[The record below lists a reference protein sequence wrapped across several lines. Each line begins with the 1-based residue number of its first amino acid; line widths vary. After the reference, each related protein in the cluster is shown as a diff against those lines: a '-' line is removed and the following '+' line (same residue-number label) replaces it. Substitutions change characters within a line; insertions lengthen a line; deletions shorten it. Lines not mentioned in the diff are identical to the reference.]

1 MLFKPRLLAT
11 RTKLVGLRNRAL
23 CSTAA
28 LNMHQECLAYKT
40 DSYGGVIV
48 DELQL
53 PEDPVEFRCKLE
65 GALKTWVN
73 AGVRGV
79 WMKLPLSHAHLVG
92 PAVQEGG
99 FRPHHAGERHI
110 MLVRWLAASPCT
122 LPLGATHQVGVGAF
136 VLNEQQQVLMVMERN
151 GPLKGKAVWKL
162 PTGLCNEAEDVPEAA
177 EREVLE
183 ETGIRARFDCML
195 AVRQAHGFAL
205 GHSDLFVVVAMRAE
219 AGQLG
224 SVVAQE
230 EELEAAQWM
239 SLEDYAQQ
247 PFLKGVALYDKIRER
262 CLAYAA
268 GRYRGFHAARLE

>member
-1 MLFKPRLLAT
+1 
-11 RTKLVGLRNRAL
+11 
-23 CSTAA
+23 
-28 LNMHQECLAYKT
+28 MHQECLAYKT

-65 GALKTWVN
+65 GALK
-73 AGVRGV
+73 
-79 WMKLPLSHAHLVG
+79 
-92 PAVQEGG
+92 
-99 FRPHHAGERHI
+99 
-110 MLVRWLAASPCT
+110 
-122 LPLGATHQVGVGAF
+122 VGVGAF

-162 PTGLCNEAEDVPEAA
+162 PTGLCN
-177 EREVLE
+177 EVLE

-262 CLAYAA
+262 A
-268 GRYRGFHAARLE
+268 GFSRQRQDLLMWGDDDAGATQEQVLQAGPKM